1 MDETSLS
8 LLNRLRHSPESETW
22 DRLVE
27 LYAPLIR
34 AWLRK
39 YDVQHSDADDM
50 VQEVLLAVSKD
61 LGKFDH
67 GGQPGAFRGWLKA
80 ILVNRLRKF
89 WRARDRRPQARG
101 DSDID
106 ARLAQLDD
114 PASELSQIWNRQ
126 HDQYVLRQLLALA
139 EPHFAPDTWKAF
151 CRVTLEGAKPV
162 VVAEELEISLNAVCL
177 AKSRV
182 LRRLRQES
190 EGLIEPSTDFLAKS

>member
-1 MDETSLS
+1 MNETSLS
-8 LLNRLRHSPESETW
+8 LLARLRRSPESESW
-22 DRLVE
+22 NRLVG

-34 AWLRK
+34 TWARK
-39 YDVQHSDADDM
+39 YDVQDCDVDDL

-61 LGKFDH
+61 LGKFEH
-67 GGQPGAFRGWLKA
+67 GGQPGAFRAWLKA

-139 EPHFAPDTWKAF
+139 EPHFAAKTWKAF
-151 CRVTLEGAKPV
+151 CRVALDGAPPD
-162 VVAEELEISLNAVCL
+162 VVAEEMGISRNAVII
-177 AKSRV
+177 AKCRV
-182 LRRLRQES
+182 LSRLRQQS
-190 EGLIEPSTDFLAKS
+190 EGLIESYSGFLANR